1 MGFCVAKFHLIF
13 RGESALAIWK
23 HALEASLQDF
33 PAYLSQQLVAV
44 RSGSSPADAEKS
56 YACVIFDRTSLSF
69 NEGFGWL
76 EYCRAYRKVSI
87 IGQRIC

>member
-1 MGFCVAKFHLIF
+1 MYLMS

-23 HALEASLQDF
+23 HTPKASLQDF

-44 RSGSSPADAEKS
+44 WSGRNPGDAEKS
-56 YACVIFDRTSLSF
+56 YACVIFDRTYLSF

-76 EYCRAYRKVSI
+76 GYCRAYRKVSI
-87 IGQRIC
+87 IGWRIC